1 MARAR
6 AKLTRLLGLPETTD
20 VADKVSALVAQT
32 DCEEGDTEWRAGIDV
47 SGAFAKAAESSSIR
61 DQMKSE
67 HAAYYKRAAVRAY
80 ADHSRSLHT
89 RPSTVGGWRNSITDA
104 DWQSHERWQQHR
116 RLEQGAPS
124 AERAP
129 RFSGH
134 DSLTADE
141 ALLVA
146 TSTADPMCPYFLF
159 ALAVTSHEI
168 YAVSRPLLASL
179 KTKHLD
185 VANLC
190 GWDRQSPVAQASC
203 FLQAPRMSSQLVVH
217 GIPTWSDYHSA
228 GRLRHEV
235 VPSGVLP
242 SMPQLHTDRR
252 LVASCS
258 NCILTGDAPSLLSAL
273 RTLVSCDQWWA
284 TLTSIDLVLF
294 PYRSHL
300 PTTAEFLQELAAAIV
315 SATSLRHISIISNL
329 DDSLVTDR
337 EAREAAEAASKAAR
351 AYEALEAAEPE
362 PTEVAAHHQW
372 REQKHLA
379 NNERKLRDSLAQ
391 DFAARAAEEQ
401 TMAKAEKA
409 VLQACRASGPRRI
422 AVTWQ
427 EPERHWLWVRNKF
440 LPPVE
445 EEEEEEEGGGCSIM

>member
-89 RPSTVGGWRNSITDA
+89 RPSNIGGWRNSITDA

-190 GWDRQSPVAQASC
+190 GWDRQSPVAQASQ
-203 FLQAPRMSSQLVVH
+203 FLQALRMSSELLIRDDFFVRGVALAPLSTENFRNWMRSPH
-217 GIPTWSDYHSA
+217 V
-228 GRLRHEV
+228 EV
-235 VPSGVLP
+235 DRQGMFSL
-242 SMPQLHTDRR
+242 STLH
-252 LVASCS
+252 
-258 NCILTGDAPSLLSAL
+258 GDAPTLRFPVRTLLS
-273 RTLVSCDQWWA
+273 CEQWWA
-284 TLTSIDLVLF
+284 SLTSIDLVLF
-294 PYRSHL
+294 DYRSSS
-300 PTTAEFLQELAAAIV
+300 AAVVLQELAAAIV
-315 SATSLRHISIISNL
+315 SATSLREISIISGLEQRAN
-329 DDSLVTDR
+329 DAQH
-337 EAREAAEAASKAAR
+337 EASEAAAAASEAAQAS
-351 AYEALEAAEPE
+351 EALEADAPE
-362 PTEVAAHHQW
+362 PTEAAYRGW
-372 REQKHLA
+372 RQQVSAANLHRRRLELA
-379 NNERKLRDSLAQ
+379 ATEKASRATAERTIAE
-391 DFAARAAEEQ
+391 AEE
-401 TMAKAEKA
+401 A
-409 VLQACRASGPRRI
+409 VVQACKASGPRRI
-422 AVTWQ
+422 ALKRQ
-427 EPERHWLWVRNKF
+427 DPGDHWRLWINRY
-440 LPPVE
+440 
-445 EEEEEEEGGGCSIM
+445 

>member
-89 RPSTVGGWRNSITDA
+89 RPSNIGGWRNSITDA

-190 GWDRQSPVAQASC
+190 GWDRQSPVAQASQ
-203 FLQAPRMSSQLVVH
+203 FLQALRMSSELLIRDDFFVRGVALAPLSTENFRNWMRSPH
-217 GIPTWSDYHSA
+217 V
-228 GRLRHEV
+228 EV
-235 VPSGVLP
+235 DRQGMFSL
-242 SMPQLHTDRR
+242 STLH
-252 LVASCS
+252 
-258 NCILTGDAPSLLSAL
+258 GDAPTLRFPVRTLLS
-273 RTLVSCDQWWA
+273 CEQWWA
-284 TLTSIDLVLF
+284 SLTSIDLVLF
-294 PYRSHL
+294 DYRSSS
-300 PTTAEFLQELAAAIV
+300 AAVVLQELAAAIV
-315 SATSLRHISIISNL
+315 SATSLREISIISGLEQRAN
-329 DDSLVTDR
+329 DAQH
-337 EAREAAEAASKAAR
+337 EASEAAAAASEAAQAS
-351 AYEALEAAEPE
+351 EALEADAPE
-362 PTEVAAHHQW
+362 PTEAAYRGWRQQVSAANLHRRRLELAATEKASRATAERTVA
-372 REQKHLA
+372 E
-379 NNERKLRDSLAQ
+379 
-391 DFAARAAEEQ
+391 AEE
-401 TMAKAEKA
+401 A
-409 VLQACRASGPRRI
+409 VVQACKASGPRRI
-422 AVTWQ
+422 ALKRQ
-427 EPERHWLWVRNKF
+427 DPGDHWRLWINRY
-440 LPPVE
+440 
-445 EEEEEEEGGGCSIM
+445 